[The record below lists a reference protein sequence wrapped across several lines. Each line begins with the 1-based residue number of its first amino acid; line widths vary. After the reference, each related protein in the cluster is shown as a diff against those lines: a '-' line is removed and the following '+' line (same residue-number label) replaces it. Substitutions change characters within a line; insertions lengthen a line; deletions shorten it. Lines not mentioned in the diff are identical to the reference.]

1 MTRLKW
7 CGAVLVAA
15 ALVGV
20 ALGAVRDARANG
32 SAAPGSGC
40 AARPTRTIWLAFVH
54 AFSSGSYRRLDA
66 LFAQEPDFVWY
77 SSNVPGLRNGTAAFD
92 RRTLIA
98 YFRARHVQRDRLR
111 SVAFAYHGDG
121 NFTYRLRRSAN
132 DYKSGAWFGLIGKG
146 AASCAGGQARLIV
159 VSVGGPGSDRRS

>member
-7 CGAVLVAA
+7 CSAVLVAV

-20 ALGAVRDARANG
+20 ALGVVRDAGANR
-32 SAAPGSGC
+32 SATPGSGC
-40 AARPTRTIWLAFVH
+40 AVIPTRTIWLAFVH
-54 AFSSGSYRRLDA
+54 AFSSGNYRWLDA

-77 SSNVPGLRNGTAAFD
+77 SSNFPGLRNGTAAFD

-98 YFRARHVQRDRLR
+98 YFRTRHVQRDRLR
-111 SVAFAYHGDG
+111 SLSFVYHGDG
-121 NFTYRLRRSAN
+121 NFTYRLLRSAN
-132 DYKSGAWFGLIGKG
+132 DYKAGAWFRLIGKG
-146 AASCAGGQARLIV
+146 AASCAGGQAHLTV